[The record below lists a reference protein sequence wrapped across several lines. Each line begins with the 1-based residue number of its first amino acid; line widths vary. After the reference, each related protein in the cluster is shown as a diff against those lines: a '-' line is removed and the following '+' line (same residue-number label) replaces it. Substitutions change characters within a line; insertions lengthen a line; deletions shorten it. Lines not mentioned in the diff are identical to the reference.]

1 MGADQPDGRLRLPQQ
16 RQNRRG
22 EIQIA
27 TSAATGER
35 ALFSI
40 LRLRRIINI
49 LPSHPASLPPLRT
62 VTYCTEN
69 ERTPLTMT
77 TVLRRK
83 DWIRLWMGLTK
94 QGDFLL

>member
-1 MGADQPDGRLRLPQQ
+1 MGADPDGRLRLSQQ

-22 EIQIA
+22 EIQVA

-49 LPSHPASLPPLRT
+49 LPSYPRVVAAFAYRH
-62 VTYCTEN
+62 
-69 ERTPLTMT
+69 
-77 TVLRRK
+77 
-83 DWIRLWMGLTK
+83 
-94 QGDFLL
+94 LLY